1 MHDIIIIGGG
11 LAGLT
16 AALHLSKAGC
26 SVLVIEKKS
35 YPQHKVCGEYVSDEV
50 LNYLQSLGADIKS
63 IQPRHVDRFRLYAP
77 SGTFIEAPLPLG
89 GFGMRRYTFDHHL
102 YEKALAGGVDF
113 WLSTKVEQVHF
124 QEDYFEVKAQRKEP
138 VRAQVVLGSFGK
150 RSTLD
155 KALHRPFFRKPADYL
170 GVKFYLKTDF
180 PSNLVTLYN
189 FSGGYG
195 GAVEVEDGTVDIA
208 YLTRHDQ
215 VKACGGLQAFEEKVI
230 WKNPAFKTLLT
241 EAERLK
247 PTLTISNIS
256 FRPKKQIQDHIL
268 MLGDAAGMIP
278 PLAGNGMAMAIHAGK
293 LASEVATPLFAEK
306 DQSVR
311 DGEAVPAGLEP
322 AFCLPPVLGAAPA
335 SIHGQAGLVGVFGT
349 GLAENAVSVTGYCT
363 ADAWKRDRAIVF
375 QKRTFS
381 DKSGHPLGGY
391 LILG

>member
-293 LASEVATPLFAEK
+293 LASEAAAHFLQKKISRSAMEKQYQQAWNRHFAYRLFWGRRLHRFMGKPALSEF
-306 DQSVR
+306 SVR
-311 DGEAVPAGLEP
+311 ALQKMPFL
-322 AFCLPPVLGAAPA
+322 LP
-335 SIHGQAGLVGVFGT
+335 
-349 GLAENAVSVTGYCT
+349 
-363 ADAWKRDRAIVF
+363 AIVR
-375 QKRTFS
+375 QTHGKEIV
-381 DKSGHPLGGY
+381 P
-391 LILG
+391 

>member
-155 KALHRPFFRKPADYL
+155 KASTVLSSGNRPITSAL
-170 GVKFYLKTDF
+170 
-180 PSNLVTLYN
+180 N
-189 FSGGYG
+189 F
-195 GAVEVEDGTVDIA
+195 T
-208 YLTRHDQ
+208 
-215 VKACGGLQAFEEKVI
+215 
-230 WKNPAFKTLLT
+230 
-241 EAERLK
+241 
-247 PTLTISNIS
+247 
-256 FRPKKQIQDHIL
+256 
-268 MLGDAAGMIP
+268 
-278 PLAGNGMAMAIHAGK
+278 
-293 LASEVATPLFAEK
+293 
-306 DQSVR
+306 
-311 DGEAVPAGLEP
+311 
-322 AFCLPPVLGAAPA
+322 
-335 SIHGQAGLVGVFGT
+335 
-349 GLAENAVSVTGYCT
+349 
-363 ADAWKRDRAIVF
+363 
-375 QKRTFS
+375 
-381 DKSGHPLGGY
+381 
-391 LILG
+391 